1 MNVLFI
7 QMEKEGHRILKIVL
21 SRSCREE
28 KLDEFTYVAHDWNK
42 VTINSFQ
49 SCEQS
54 VTKVLHVVEIL
65 DTKFTVGGY
74 WNLGG
79 PGVYIS
85 QLESNRLRN
94 TR

>member
-28 KLDEFTYVAHDWNK
+28 KLDEFTYVADNWNK

-49 SCEQS
+49 S
-54 VTKVLHVVEIL
+54 L
-65 DTKFTVGGY
+65 
-74 WNLGG
+74 
-79 PGVYIS
+79 
-85 QLESNRLRN
+85 
-94 TR
+94 